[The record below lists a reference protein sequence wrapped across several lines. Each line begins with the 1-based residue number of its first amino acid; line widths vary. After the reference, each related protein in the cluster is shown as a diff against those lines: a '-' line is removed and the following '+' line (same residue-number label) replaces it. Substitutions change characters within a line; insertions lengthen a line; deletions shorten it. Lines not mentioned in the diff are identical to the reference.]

1 MFTRVLTFSQIY
13 VSKEFAEEAA
23 KGVDYDTLMPE
34 YLKVYS
40 IENALENI
48 LTRDNSQKEV
58 EEANKKFAE
67 TLENFTKNTDES
79 KVKRLAERYQNKV
92 QQAIDYAATSNLE
105 RDLRVKR

>member
-1 MFTRVLTFSQIY
+1 

-34 YLKVYS
+34 YLKVNQITPGEWVTNNS
-40 IENALENI
+40 FFCL
-48 LTRDNSQKEV
+48 SQKEI
-58 EEANKKFAE
+58 EESNKKFNE

-79 KVKRLAERYQNKV
+79 KVKRLAERVDNKV
-92 QQAIDYAATSNLE
+92 QQAIEYAAKSESE